1 MILISPHPP
10 ECHQLFL
17 SFFNTEEE
25 KRFHLKKETG
35 PIYDLNQRLIAEIIQ
50 VPKAELVKEHF
61 LTICSGENFSES
73 WKLLE
78 LSIKLGKNIFII
90 PSNVTGIQRSM
101 TEGMIEDYVEATR
114 EILLSFIAQIQSISP
129 TPNCLKEEIPELDQF
144 FNEIKYLQE
153 DIDTKKIF
161 EGKDQKIFEK
171 LKHYPHQR
179 LPDAGYSDGN
189 SQKSVPWCIY
199 YVNPYTGLIFS
210 TA

>member
-1 MILISPHPP
+1 MKWSYFLIILT
-10 ECHQLFL
+10 
-17 SFFNTEEE
+17 FNSALWARDREILKCLGEEE

-50 VPKAELVKEHF
+50 VPKVELVKEHF

-114 EILLSFIAQIQSISP
+114 EILLGTIAQIQSISP

-171 LKHYPHQR
+171 LKNYPLAFEKCRAR
-179 LPDAGYSDGN
+179 LKKKL
-189 SQKSVPWCIY
+189 KSESKAAPKKR
-199 YVNPYTGLIFS
+199 
-210 TA
+210 